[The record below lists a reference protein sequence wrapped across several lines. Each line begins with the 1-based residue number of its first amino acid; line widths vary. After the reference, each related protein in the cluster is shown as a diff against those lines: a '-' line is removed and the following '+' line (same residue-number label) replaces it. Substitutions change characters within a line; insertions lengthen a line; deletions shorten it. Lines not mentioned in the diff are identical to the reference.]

1 MKTQVGVAL
10 ASDRPQ
16 QWRESLQAMSTTLD
30 NTVALTDRLLHL
42 SRLKASEHRAERQLH
57 PVNLAQVLRDAC
69 FSRLP
74 QARSK
79 QIDLGFEGEAA
90 CRGGEPLL
98 LAELCANLLDNALK
112 YTPRRAW

>member
-1 MKTQVGVAL
+1 MPS
-10 ASDRPQ
+10 ASCTGQSGAGAAR
-16 QWRESLQAMSTTLD
+16 
-30 NTVALTDRLLHL
+30 RLFF
-42 SRLKASEHRAERQLH
+42 
-57 PVNLAQVLRDAC
+57 P
-69 FSRLP
+69 LP